1 MDGIIP
7 KTKTG
12 AIMQKDA
19 QIQKAI
25 EDIEARINQLQEN
38 KDVSSADVIR
48 LLRYLTYTWE
58 NLE

>member
-1 MDGIIP
+1 MN
-7 KTKTG
+7 
-12 AIMQKDA
+12 KDA

-38 KDVSSADVIR
+38 EDVSNADVIR
-48 LLRYLTYTWE
+48 LLKYLTYTWE